1 MNLETQL
8 IQTQSEYINELKN
21 QIQILETIVE
31 LKNETINIRDK
42 HISDLNKMINE
53 FKNALWTTR

>member
-53 FKNALWTTR
+53 FKNALWTT